1 MDFYSGADG
10 ELSVEVYKSVK
21 ERLKRTSP
29 DVEFR
34 CMRTSKPKSG
44 VLVDEKKR
52 ALACI
57 FTAFVLYA
65 MFRIC
70 LTSIFHGSACGVMA

>member
-1 MDFYSGADG
+1 MLVSIQVHGVDFYSGADG

-44 VLVDEKKR
+44 VLVDERKS
-52 ALACI
+52 ALLPPSLHCRI
-57 FTAFVLYA
+57 FF
-65 MFRIC
+65 C
-70 LTSIFHGSACGVMA
+70 D

>member
-1 MDFYSGADG
+1 MQVHGVDFYSGSAG

-44 VLVDEKKR
+44 ALVDERKSTTSFKKDV
-52 ALACI
+52 AL
-57 FTAFVLYA
+57 
-65 MFRIC
+65 MFQEPQCDPLC
-70 LTSIFHGSACGVMA
+70 LKSC